1 MKRMAVLSVALIL
14 LCVNGVAQN
23 EEKNKNV
30 TNEVYPASLRDHIV
44 RLKPTDFWS
53 SQVILMQSYDR
64 PYIVYKGRNYYP
76 EEKVEGTLFTAEIF
90 DNGNNTYGFEITAK
104 EYNKTITYEVL
115 YIQAIRKSML
125 FSSNKNTAQNLG
137 FPFRIE
143 VYK

>member
-1 MKRMAVLSVALIL
+1 
-14 LCVNGVAQN
+14 
-23 EEKNKNV
+23 
-30 TNEVYPASLRDHIV
+30 
-44 RLKPTDFWS
+44 
-53 SQVILMQSYDR
+53 MQGYDR

-104 EYNKTITYEVL
+104 EYNKTIAYEVL